1 MIENFNPF
9 ICLGGDNEKINHIAE
24 AAIEMN
30 LTCND
35 LKKDLNLSDGDVV
48 DMLQLVMDRFK
59 NRNSIQK
66 NIFNKKKLV
75 KNILIELSNFSS
87 VKNLWPELI
96 ENFGFEKAKNL
107 ISQANDLQKM
117 NGIDD
122 ITMPIIFIGTGG
134 LALIAIN
141 LVEKN
146 IAFEKRKGKKVLIF
160 NPKKKT
166 FQILYETK

>member
-1 MIENFNPF
+1 M
-9 ICLGGDNEKINHIAE
+9 
-24 AAIEMN
+24 
-30 LTCND
+30 
-35 LKKDLNLSDGDVV
+35 
-48 DMLQLVMDRFK
+48 
-59 NRNSIQK
+59 K
-66 NIFNKKKLV
+66 NI
-75 KNILIELSNFSS
+75 IIEFSDFSS
-87 VKNLWPELI
+87 VNNLWSELI
-96 ENFGFEKAKNL
+96 ENIGFEKAKKL

-122 ITMPIIFIGTGG
+122 ITMPIVFIGTGG

-146 IAFEKRKGKKVLIF
+146 IDFEQRKGKKVLIF